1 MSLEFKNKLDAF
13 VKNII
18 LKVGNKDDDIP
29 EIQKEY
35 DDLIEFYEKLTILTN
50 EEFSSLD
57 NAMSKYDSSI
67 KELQE
72 KINIYKSQKD
82 IDEDKIKS
90 MLTAS
95 AENIELKEKY
105 KKINED
111 FNAYKQKY
119 NYLYNENL
127 GYQMKLKTNEKIIN
141 DLQDEIN
148 NLKKE
153 NFEKFEKIIFLE
165 KNYKLNEIKL
175 DQAIEKITK
184 YTIENNDLAK
194 ENIELRNNVL
204 DQKKDYQSKLQV
216 LERQVKHLSE
226 ANNNILQENNEVQ
239 NKLKDYQIY
248 TNFAKENTVKLN
260 KKDFSILEIMSRRA
274 ENAELE
280 VQKLV
285 GYVKELKH
293 MNEKLNKKIKPL
305 EDYAL
310 LQMKHDHE
318 INIGNTI
325 LDLGN
330 KIFSE
335 EEKKEIIKLKNTPN
349 ELIQTLI
356 KLKTENL
363 ELHNQLKD
371 ITIECNQQLREAKL
385 KNKVN
390 DI

>member
-18 LKVGNKDDDIP
+18 LKVGNKEDDIP

-35 DDLIEFYEKLTILTN
+35 DDLIEYYEKLTILTN

-57 NAMSKYDSSI
+57 SAMSKYDSSI

-90 MLTAS
+90 MLAAA
-95 AENIELKEKY
+95 AENIELKDKF

-111 FNAYKQKY
+111 FNSYKQKY

-127 GYQMKLKTNEKIIN
+127 GYQMQLKTNEKIIN

-175 DQAIEKITK
+175 NQAIEKITK
-184 YTIENNDLAK
+184 YTVENNDLAK
-194 ENIELRNNVL
+194 TNIELRNNNL
-204 DQKKDYQSKLQV
+204 EQKKNYQSKLLV

-226 ANNNILQENNEVQ
+226 ANNNFLQENNEVQ
-239 NKLKDYQIY
+239 TQLKDFQMY
-248 TNFAKENTVKLN
+248 TNFAKANTVKLN
-260 KKDFSILEIMSRRA
+260 KNDFSILETMSKRA
-274 ENAELE
+274 ENAESE
-280 VQKLV
+280 VIKLSN
-285 GYVKELKH
+285 YIEELKKT
-293 MNEKLNKKIKPL
+293 NEKLKHKIKPL

-310 LQMKHDHE
+310 LQIKHDHE
-318 INIGNTI
+318 INTGNNEIFNIGS
-325 LDLGN
+325 
-330 KIFSE
+330 KVFSD
-335 EEKKEIIKLKNTPN
+335 EEKKEINKLKNKPN
-349 ELIQTLI
+349 ELLQSLI

-363 ELHNQLKD
+363 ELHNQIKD

-385 KNKVN
+385 KK
-390 DI
+390 

>member
-1 MSLEFKNKLDAF
+1 MSVEFKNKLDIF

-18 LKVGNKDDDIP
+18 MKVGNKDEDIP

-82 IDEDKIKS
+82 IDDDKIKS
-90 MLTAS
+90 MMGS
-95 AENIELKEKY
+95 MAENLELKESY

-111 FNAYKQKY
+111 YNSYKQKY
-119 NYLYNENL
+119 NFLYNENI
-127 GYQMKLKTNEKIIN
+127 GYQMKLKTSEKTIN
-141 DLQDEIN
+141 DLQEEIS

-165 KNYKLNEIKL
+165 KNFKLNEIKL
-175 DQAIEKITK
+175 SQAMEKVTK
-184 YTIENNDLAK
+184 YSIENNDLSK
-194 ENIELRNNVL
+194 ENIELRSNLL
-204 DQKKDYQSKLQV
+204 DQKKTYQSKLLI

-226 ANNNILQENNEVQ
+226 ANSNFLQENNEVQ
-239 NKLKDYQIY
+239 NQLKDFQMY
-248 TNFAKENTVKLN
+248 TNFAKANTVKLD
-260 KKDFSILEIMSRRA
+260 KKDFSILETMSKRA
-274 ENAELE
+274 ETAELQ
-280 VQKLV
+280 VQKLAL
-285 GYVKELKH
+285 YVDDLRK
-293 MNEKLNKKIKPL
+293 MNEKLKHKIKPL

-310 LQMKHDHE
+310 LQIKHDHE
-318 INIGNTI
+318 INTGNNTT
-325 LDLGN
+325 LDFGS
-330 KIFSE
+330 KIFTD
-335 EEKKEIIKLKNTPN
+335 EEKNEINKLKNEPN
-349 ELIQTLI
+349 ELFQALI

-385 KNKVN
+385 KK
-390 DI
+390 

>member
-1 MSLEFKNKLDAF
+1 M
-13 VKNII
+13 
-18 LKVGNKDDDIP
+18 
-29 EIQKEY
+29 
-35 DDLIEFYEKLTILTN
+35 
-50 EEFSSLD
+50 
-57 NAMSKYDSSI
+57 I
-67 KELQE
+67 K
-72 KINIYKSQKD
+72 
-82 IDEDKIKS
+82 
-90 MLTAS
+90 
-95 AENIELKEKY
+95 
-105 KKINED
+105 
-111 FNAYKQKY
+111 
-119 NYLYNENL
+119 
-127 GYQMKLKTNEKIIN
+127 

-175 DQAIEKITK
+175 DQAMEKITK

-194 ENIELRNNVL
+194 TNIELRNSVL

-248 TNFAKENTVKLN
+248 TNFAKANTVKLN
-260 KKDFSILEIMSRRA
+260 KKDFSILETMSRRA

-285 GYVKELKH
+285 SYVKELKS
-293 MNEKLNKKIKPL
+293 MNDKLNKKIKPL

-330 KIFSE
+330 KVFSE
-335 EEKKEIIKLKNTPN
+335 EEKKEIYKLKNTPN

>member
-18 LKVGNKDDDIP
+18 LKVGNKDDDIS

-330 KIFSE
+330 KILVKR
-335 EEKKEIIKLKNTPN
+335 KKKK
-349 ELIQTLI
+349 
-356 KLKTENL
+356 
-363 ELHNQLKD
+363 
-371 ITIECNQQLREAKL
+371 
-385 KNKVN
+385 
-390 DI
+390 

>member
-1 MSLEFKNKLDAF
+1 MSVEFKNKLDIF

-18 LKVGNKDDDIP
+18 MKVGNKDEDIP

-72 KINIYKSQKD
+72 KLNIYKSQKD
-82 IDEDKIKS
+82 IDDDKIKS
-90 MLTAS
+90 MMGS
-95 AENIELKEKY
+95 MAENLELKESY

-111 FNAYKQKY
+111 YNSYKQKY
-119 NYLYNENL
+119 NFLYNENI
-127 GYQMKLKTNEKIIN
+127 GYQMKLKTSEKTIN
-141 DLQDEIN
+141 DLQEEIS

-165 KNYKLNEIKL
+165 KNFKLNEIKL
-175 DQAIEKITK
+175 SQAMEKITK
-184 YTIENNDLAK
+184 YSIENNDLSK
-194 ENIELRNNVL
+194 ENIELRNNLL
-204 DQKKDYQSKLQV
+204 DQKKTYQSKLLI

-226 ANNNILQENNEVQ
+226 ANSNFLQENNEVQ
-239 NKLKDYQIY
+239 TQLKDFQMY
-248 TNFAKENTVKLN
+248 TNFAKANAVKLD
-260 KKDFSILEIMSRRA
+260 KKDFSILETMSKRA
-274 ENAELE
+274 ETAELQ
-280 VQKLV
+280 VQKLAL
-285 GYVKELKH
+285 YVDDLRK
-293 MNEKLNKKIKPL
+293 MNEKLKHKIKPL

-310 LQMKHDHE
+310 LQIKHDHE
-318 INIGNTI
+318 INTGNNTT
-325 LDLGN
+325 LDFGS
-330 KIFSE
+330 KIFTE
-335 EEKKEIIKLKNTPN
+335 EEKNEINKLKNEPN
-349 ELIQTLI
+349 ELFQALI

-385 KNKVN
+385 KK
-390 DI
+390 

>member
-1 MSLEFKNKLDAF
+1 MSVEFKNKLDSF

-50 EEFSSLD
+50 EEFASLD

-72 KINIYKSQKD
+72 KLNIYKSQKD

-90 MLTAS
+90 MLAAS
-95 AENIELKEKY
+95 AENIELKDKF
-105 KKINED
+105 KKLNDD

-127 GYQMKLKTNEKIIN
+127 GYQMKFKTNEKMIK

-175 DQAIEKITK
+175 DQAMEKITK

-194 ENIELRNNVL
+194 TNIELRNSVL

-248 TNFAKENTVKLN
+248 TNFAKANTVKLN
-260 KKDFSILEIMSRRA
+260 KKDFSILETMSRRA

-285 GYVKELKH
+285 SYVKELKS
-293 MNEKLNKKIKPL
+293 MNDKLNKKIKPL

-330 KIFSE
+330 KVFSE
-335 EEKKEIIKLKNTPN
+335 EEKKEIYKLKNTPN

-385 KNKVN
+385 KNKIN

>member
-1 MSLEFKNKLDAF
+1 MSVEFKNKLDIF

-18 LKVGNKDDDIP
+18 MKVGNKDEDIP

-72 KINIYKSQKD
+72 KLNIYKSQKD
-82 IDEDKIKS
+82 IDDDKIKS
-90 MLTAS
+90 MMGS
-95 AENIELKEKY
+95 MAENLELKESY

-111 FNAYKQKY
+111 YNSYKQKY
-119 NYLYNENL
+119 NFLYNENI
-127 GYQMKLKTNEKIIN
+127 GYQMKLKTSEKTIN
-141 DLQDEIN
+141 DLQEEIS

-165 KNYKLNEIKL
+165 KNFKLNEIKL
-175 DQAIEKITK
+175 SQAMEKITK
-184 YTIENNDLAK
+184 YSIENNDLSK
-194 ENIELRNNVL
+194 ENIELRNNLL
-204 DQKKDYQSKLQV
+204 DQKKTYQSKLLI

-226 ANNNILQENNEVQ
+226 ANSNFLQENNEVQ
-239 NKLKDYQIY
+239 TQLKDFQMY
-248 TNFAKENTVKLN
+248 TNFAKANAVKLD
-260 KKDFSILEIMSRRA
+260 KKDFSILETMSKRA
-274 ENAELE
+274 ETAELQ
-280 VQKLV
+280 VQKLAL
-285 GYVKELKH
+285 YVDDLRK
-293 MNEKLNKKIKPL
+293 MNEKLKHKIKPL

-310 LQMKHDHE
+310 LQIKHDHE
-318 INIGNTI
+318 INTGNNTP
-325 LDLGN
+325 LDFGS
-330 KIFSE
+330 KIFTD
-335 EEKKEIIKLKNTPN
+335 EEKNEINKLKNEPN
-349 ELIQTLI
+349 ELFQALI

-385 KNKVN
+385 KK
-390 DI
+390 

>member
-1 MSLEFKNKLDAF
+1 MSVEFKNKLDSF

-18 LKVGNKDDDIP
+18 FKVGNKDDDIP

-72 KINIYKSQKD
+72 KLNIYKSQKD

-90 MLTAS
+90 MLAAS
-95 AENIELKEKY
+95 AENIELKDKF
-105 KKINED
+105 KKLNDD

-127 GYQMKLKTNEKIIN
+127 GYQMKFKTNEKMIK

-175 DQAIEKITK
+175 DQAMEKITK

-194 ENIELRNNVL
+194 TNIELRNSVL

-248 TNFAKENTVKLN
+248 TNFAKANTVKLD
-260 KKDFSILEIMSRRA
+260 KKDFSILETMSRRA

-285 GYVKELKH
+285 GYVKELKS
-293 MNEKLNKKIKPL
+293 MNDKLNKKIKPL

-330 KIFSE
+330 KVFSE
-335 EEKKEIIKLKNTPN
+335 EEKKEIYKLKNTPN